1 MTKQQHPITPLPEL
15 VQQWYHEANLSGA
28 PYEDV
33 AENWA
38 YEQHIA
44 NCAAQWG
51 ADQELEACCEWLE
64 TALVGA
70 KPLTTE
76 LRAARRPKPEPQ
88 VQVLARVVLKDDGIN
103 YPSDVV
109 LRQYCDDWFNSDP
122 ERTEVDPVDL
132 CRGAIRLFA
141 HGAVA
146 QPEPQE
152 PTDDEL
158 YDLWDQEG
166 TEADF
171 QECRRFARAVLA
183 RWGNQ

>member
-76 LRAARRPKPEPQ
+76 LRAARRPKPPS
-88 VQVLARVVLKDDGIN
+88 LKEQALKELQMAYDTSDISMVHLDTIRRALEQLDD
-103 YPSDVV
+103 
-109 LRQYCDDWFNSDP
+109 
-122 ERTEVDPVDL
+122 
-132 CRGAIRLFA
+132 
-141 HGAVA
+141 
-146 QPEPQE
+146 
-152 PTDDEL
+152 
-158 YDLWDQEG
+158 
-166 TEADF
+166 
-171 QECRRFARAVLA
+171 
-183 RWGNQ
+183 